1 MGKGNSKSAAS
12 RVPALPTFMAGMG
25 QYVQKSVKGFLPGR
39 GGRKLALRKI
49 SAFHAAKPGLSLGR
63 VEQSQALLEGQFN
76 NMGQVLDIGP
86 WTEASPSRQF
96 ADWLHGFDWLADL
109 LAVDSEAHHA
119 KAQDY
124 VDGWIETYGK
134 GNVFAW
140 KPERL
145 ARRLFNWL
153 SYWSP
158 ALATAENDGQLNRRR
173 ASVVNQLT
181 ALRAS
186 LKSLPHGLARL
197 QAGCALAMGGARM
210 TDSQSQFL
218 ERGLDFLDAEISLQ
232 ILPDGGHI
240 SRSPSQT
247 AEALRLLL
255 TLDSLLADRGVE
267 GSKDLSRAI
276 DRLSPMV
283 EFFRQSNGTLSP
295 FQGGGEWDSS
305 DIAELLSVAPG
316 SPKAFGYGPHTGY
329 QRLASGGT
337 IIIVDTGGAAPRP
350 FDSNSHLSPLAID
363 LSTKE
368 GIIFTSCG
376 FNPEQADM
384 WQRPVRAA
392 AAHSTLIL
400 DNRSPGRLLISDWK
414 RRIVGD
420 VVEYDCGPVRASR
433 KEQESGIWL
442 ESHHEGYMSDYGLAH
457 RRRLFLPKDGD
468 DIRGE
473 DALFVPIGTAP
484 LRRDEVPFH
493 IRFHLHPNVRVSL
506 SQDQSS
512 ALLVVEG
519 KAGWRFR
526 TDGGALALE
535 DSVYLGRGR
544 APIKTQQIVITGEA
558 FCDSD
563 GESRSNRVRWSLRRL
578 KAAEPKV

>member
-1 MGKGNSKSAAS
+1 MGTGNPKSAAS
-12 RVPALPTFMAGMG
+12 RVPAFPTFIVGMR
-25 QYVQKSVKGFLPGR
+25 QYIQNSAKGFLPGR
-39 GGRKLALRKI
+39 SGRKLALRKT
-49 SAFHAAKPGLSLGR
+49 SPFHPAKPTLSLGQT
-63 VEQSQALLEGQFN
+63 EKAQALLEGQFEYL
-76 NMGQVLDIGP
+76 GQILDVGP

-109 LAVDSEAHHA
+109 LSIDSEAHYA
-119 KAQDY
+119 KAQAY

-140 KPERL
+140 DSERL
-145 ARRLFNWL
+145 VRRMFNWL
-153 SYWSP
+153 SLWSP
-158 ALATAENDGQLNRRR
+158 ALANAELDGQLDRRR

-181 ALRAS
+181 VLRSS

-197 QAGCALAMGGARM
+197 QAGCALAMGGARI

-218 ERGLDFLDAEISLQ
+218 ERGLDFLDTEISLQ

-240 SRSPSQT
+240 SRSPAQT

-255 TLDSLLADRGVE
+255 TLDTLLADRGVE

-283 EFFRQSNGTLSP
+283 EFFRRSNGSLCP
-295 FQGGGEWDSS
+295 FQGGGEWDS
-305 DIAELLSVAPG
+305 AEVAKLLSVAPG

-329 QRLASGGT
+329 QRLSAAGT
-337 IIIVDTGGAAPRP
+337 IVIVDTGGAAPRP
-350 FDSNSHLSPLAID
+350 FDSKSHLAPLAID
-363 LSTKE
+363 ISTKD
-368 GIIFTSCG
+368 GNIFTSCG

-400 DNRSPGRLLISDWK
+400 DSRSPGRLLVSDWK

-433 KEQESGIWL
+433 KEQETGIWL

-473 DALFVPIGTAP
+473 DALFVPVGTAP
-484 LRRDEVPFH
+484 LRRDEVPFA
-493 IRFHLHPNVRVSL
+493 IRFHLHPDVRVSL

-512 ALLVVEG
+512 ALLVVGG

-544 APIKTQQIVITGEA
+544 APIKTQQIVITGQA

-578 KAAEPKV
+578 KAAEPNS